1 MHAARVHSRR
11 WPNVRALRRGQ
22 RRGSIRVLRLR
33 LFPHL
38 VDVDGLSGLI
48 HPVRVERGG
57 GSVAQRAC
65 LHAASLLDGLD
76 LVEDGAFLAFQC
88 VGPFHLVAEREFAID
103 LVSAVER
110 VFDDGMRGGSLAF
123 PPVVRDEEPKV
134 ESRQEFKE
142 VIRLFS
148 APVLIELQ
156 EVLVLLV
163 VVHDHVDLLVVLGE
177 GVVAAD
183 VAAVAARQQRASR
196 ARLDP
201 VPQHE
206 VVGPRAVLEGLPRP
220 RYLPGGHLALVLQA
234 RVRGHDGCQGVRLL
248 VIPHDLPR
256 LARYPIR
263 LLLRGGLL
271 LLRRGRLGR
280 GFDAHDVFYV
290 RHGDRLGPRFRPR
303 RVFTRSITPAKGFGL
318 DARSRSRGTG
328 PIGRVAVDRD
338 YDLAIRLVRI
348 NPLGI

>member
-1 MHAARVHSRR
+1 MTGVRGGFLGV
-11 WPNVRALRRGQ
+11 VRARLQELAGD
-22 RRGSIRVLRLR
+22 GVVPVL
-33 LFPHL
+33 H
-38 VDVDGLSGLI
+38 V
-48 HPVRVERGG
+48 
-57 GSVAQRAC
+57 
-65 LHAASLLDGLD
+65 LHR
-76 LVEDGAFLAFQC
+76 AFL
-88 VGPFHLVAEREFAID
+88 P
-103 LVSAVER
+103 
-110 VFDDGMRGGSLAF
+110 SLAF

-134 ESRQEFKE
+134 EARQEFKE
-142 VIRLFS
+142 VIRLFP

-248 VIPHDLPR
+248 VVPHDLPR

-318 DARSRSRGTG
+318 DARSRSRRTG

-348 NPLGI
+348 NPPVI